1 MSSQIT
7 VLNVLFRGLMN
18 EYDDDEEEDE
28 DEEMSIIESKTHEI
42 IDEISRLQPY
52 RYPSLS
58 LEYYGDQGHI
68 ELVFKFRITWMD
80 RESDMND
87 YLDDVQN
94 TIESGMNMI
103 VNERESLG
111 YTTR

>member
-7 VLNVLFRGLMN
+7 ILNVLFRGLMN
-18 EYDDDEEEDE
+18 DYDDDEEEDE

-42 IDEISRLQPY
+42 KDEIDRLQPY
-52 RYPSLS
+52 RYPALS
-58 LEYYGDQGHI
+58 LEYYGDLGHI

-80 RESDMND
+80 RDSDMND

-103 VNERESLG
+103 INERESLG
-111 YTTR
+111 YTTQ